1 ASALAPDVLR
11 HRARTAQRRRHRPDQ
26 HPCPGR
32 NRVPGRPRH
41 HHEARPK
48 NRRRH
53 ARAIAPIHRHPPA
66 HRRHAIAAGARPC
79 PAPPLAANRARA
91 LRMPVHRSQQGRH
104 PARHRRHPPAHC
116 RYRRPRAQPGRNLR
130 APARTDPNM
139 NAVFAIIGKEIRDGL
154 RNRWVLATAL
164 LLAALALSLGL
175 LGSAPTGDVKVD
187 PLTVTVVSLSSL
199 SIFLVPLIAMLL
211 AYDAIVGEIDRGTLA
226 LLLSYPASR
235 WQVIVGTFIGHLA
248 ILALATTAGCG
259 RAGLALQWR
268 HGAAEAAAW
277 RPCAM
282 LSAASVL
289 LGASFLAMGYLIST
303 LVRERA
309 TAA

>member
-1 ASALAPDVLR
+1 PGLAPDVLR

-26 HPCPGR
+26 HPRPGR
-32 NRVPGRPRH
+32 NRLPRRPRH
-41 HHEARPK
+41 HHEARPQ

-53 ARAIAPIHRHPPA
+53 ACTIAPSHRHPPA
-66 HRRHAIAAGARPC
+66 YRRHPVATGARPR
-79 PAPPLAANRARA
+79 PAPPLAAHRAGA
-91 LRMPVHRSQQGRH
+91 LRMPVRRRQQRRH
-104 PARHRRHPPAHC
+104 PARPGRHQPAHR

-130 APARTDPNM
+130 APARTDPIM
-139 NAVFAIIGKEIRDGL
+139 NAVLAIIGKEIRDGL

-226 LLLSYPASR
+226 LLLSYPVSR
-235 WQVIVGTFIGHLA
+235 WQVIVGKFIGHLA
-248 ILALATTAGCG
+248 ILALATTAGYG
-259 RAGLALQWR
+259 FAGLALQWL
-268 HGAAEAAAW
+268 HGGAEAAAW
-277 RPCAM
+277 RPFAM
-282 LSAASVL
+282 LIAASVL
-289 LGASFLAMGYLIST
+289 LGASFL
-303 LVRERA
+303 
-309 TAA
+309 